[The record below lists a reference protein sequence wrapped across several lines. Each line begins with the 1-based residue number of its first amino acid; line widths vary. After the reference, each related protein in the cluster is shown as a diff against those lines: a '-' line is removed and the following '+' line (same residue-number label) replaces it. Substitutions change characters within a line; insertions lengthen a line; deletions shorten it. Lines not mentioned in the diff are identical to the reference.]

1 MPKFKD
7 FAESTYTVPMVK
19 RKLPPL
25 VTDVKP
31 QDRSFKNLP
40 KYSTGKSKVR
50 FQDWLMIKPEKTH
63 PDHSACSFGK
73 SEADGKW
80 YGWSHRA
87 VAGFGKGGKVS
98 TDTCGNESG
107 KEYTIKTD
115 DQAKDVAIAFAKD
128 IS

>member
-7 FAESTYTVPMVK
+7 FADSTYTVPMVK

-25 VTDVKP
+25 VTDIKP
-31 QDRSFKNLP
+31 EERSFDNLP

-50 FQDWLMIKPEKTH
+50 FQDWLMIKSEKSD
-63 PDHSACSFGK
+63 PDDTVHSFGK

-87 VAGFGKGGKVS
+87 VYGFGKGDKVS
-98 TDTCGNESG
+98 KDICGNTSG
-107 KEYTIKTD
+107 KEYTIQSD
-115 DQAKDVAIAFAKD
+115 EQAREVAMAFAD
-128 IS
+128 DVS